1 MNVVND
7 RRSHLTIQKLLQD
20 DKGSANALVELERSQ
35 WKTLS
40 FDYMALSFQHFYR
53 KTVRLLMS
61 VSVARVRH

>member
-1 MNVVND
+1 MNVVNN
-7 RRSHLTIQKLLQD
+7 RRSHFTIQKLLQD
-20 DKGSANALVELERSQ
+20 DKGSANALAELERPQ
-35 WKTLS
+35 LETFS